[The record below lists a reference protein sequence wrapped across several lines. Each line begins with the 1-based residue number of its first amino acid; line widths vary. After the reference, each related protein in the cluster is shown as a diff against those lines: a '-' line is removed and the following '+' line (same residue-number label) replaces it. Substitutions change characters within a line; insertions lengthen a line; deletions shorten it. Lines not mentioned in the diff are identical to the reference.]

1 MKQLLR
7 LIKTRFPG
15 LLPTLAYG
23 VIRSLFA
30 TLRVRMVNL
39 ESPKA
44 FHDRGEGI
52 IQVMWHSRLC
62 ISPCAYQG
70 NKGHILI
77 SSHGDGEII
86 ARVTALFGF
95 EHIRGSS
102 SKGADRALK
111 QMLRLAR
118 RNEDLIVTPDG
129 PRGPAEV
136 VKPGVAQIAK
146 LTGLAVVPFA
156 ISASSCIR
164 LRSWDRFMV
173 PLPFAKVFF
182 VWGDPIRCG
191 ADEEVEQFR
200 IRVEEVLRKVTADAD
215 GMAGT

>member
-1 MKQLLR
+1 MKRFLR
-7 LIKTRFPG
+7 AIKTRFPG
-15 LLPTLAYG
+15 LLPTIAYS
-23 VIRSLFA
+23 VIRVLFA
-30 TLRVRMVNL
+30 TLRVRLVNVGAAK
-39 ESPKA
+39 S

-111 QMLRLAR
+111 QMLKLAR

-156 ISASSCIR
+156 IAASSCVR
-164 LRSWDRFMV
+164 LNSWDRFMI
-173 PLPFAKVFF
+173 PFPFSRCYF
-182 VWGDPIRCG
+182 VWGDPISCDT
-191 ADEEVEQFR
+191 DEEVEQFR
-200 IRVEEVLRKVTADAD
+200 LRVEEVLKRVTAEAD
-215 GMAGT
+215 EMAVS

>member
-1 MKQLLR
+1 MKQLL
-7 LIKTRFPG
+7 LAIKTRFPG
-15 LLPTLAYG
+15 LLPSVAY
-23 VIRSLFA
+23 VIIRGLFA
-30 TLRVRMVNL
+30 TLRLRMVNL
-39 ESPKA
+39 QAARS

-86 ARVTALFGF
+86 ARVTAKFGF

-111 QMLRLAR
+111 QMLKLAR

-146 LTGLAVVPFA
+146 LTGQAVLPFA

-164 LRSWDRFMV
+164 LRSWDRFMI
-173 PLPFAKVFF
+173 PLPFARVFF
-182 VWGDPIRCG
+182 VWGEPIRCG
-191 ADEEVEQFR
+191 ADEEVEVFR
-200 IRVEEVLRKVTADAD
+200 LRVEEVLKRVTEEAD
-215 GMAGT
+215 GMAAA

>member
-1 MKQLLR
+1 MKRLLR
-7 LIKTRFPG
+7 AIKTRFPG
-15 LLPTLAYG
+15 LLPALAYT
-23 VIRSLFA
+23 VIRALFA
-30 TLRVRMVNL
+30 TLRVRLVNA
-39 ESPKA
+39 ENARS

-111 QMLRLAR
+111 QMLKLAR

-136 VKPGVAQIAK
+136 VKPGVAQIAR

-156 ISASSCIR
+156 IAASSCIR
-164 LRSWDRFMV
+164 LKSWDRFMI
-173 PLPFAKVFF
+173 PLPFSRCYF
-182 VWGDPIRCG
+182 VWGDSIRCE

-200 IRVEEVLRKVTADAD
+200 LRVEEVLKRVTEDAD
-215 GMAGT
+215 KMAVT

>member
-1 MKQLLR
+1 MKRLLR
-7 LIKTRFPG
+7 AIKTRFPG
-15 LLPTLAYG
+15 FLPALAYA
-23 VIRSLFA
+23 VIRALFA
-30 TLRVRMVNL
+30 TLRLRMVNV
-39 ESPKA
+39 EAAKS

-156 ISASSCIR
+156 ISASPCIR
-164 LRSWDRFMV
+164 LKSWDRFMI
-173 PLPFAKVFF
+173 PLPFARCFF
-182 VWGDPIRCG
+182 VWGDSIRCG

-200 IRVEEVLRKVTADAD
+200 LRVEEVLRKVTAEAD
-215 GMAGT
+215 EMAAS

>member
-1 MKQLLR
+1 MKRLLR
-7 LIKTRFPG
+7 VIKTRFPG
-15 LLPTLAYG
+15 LLPTLAYA
-23 VIRSLFA
+23 VIRGLFA
-30 TLRVRMVNL
+30 TLRLRMVNV
-39 ESPKA
+39 ESA
-44 FHDRGEGI
+44 RSFHDRGEGI

-111 QMLRLAR
+111 QMLKLAR

-129 PRGPAEV
+129 PRGPSEV

-156 ISASSCIR
+156 ISASSAIR
-164 LRSWDRFMV
+164 LNSWDRFMI
-173 PLPFAKVFF
+173 PLPFSRCYF
-182 VWGDPIRCG
+182 VWGDAIRCE

-200 IRVEEVLRKVTADAD
+200 LRVEEVLKRVTDQADE
-215 GMAGT
+215 MAIS

>member
-1 MKQLLR
+1 MKNLL
-7 LIKTRFPG
+7 LTLKKRFPSV
-15 LLPTLAYG
+15 LPWLAYS
-23 VIRSLFA
+23 VLRMLFT
-30 TLRVRMVNL
+30 TLRVRLVNV
-39 ESPKA
+39 EIPRGY
-44 FHDRGEGI
+44 HERGEGI

-62 ISPCAYQG
+62 VSPFAYQG

-86 ARVTALFGF
+86 ARITALFGF

-102 SKGADRALK
+102 SKGADKALK

-146 LTGLAVVPFA
+146 LTGLPVLPFA
-156 ISASSCIR
+156 ISASRKVR
-164 LRSWDRFMV
+164 LKSWDRFMI
-173 PLPFAKVFF
+173 PLPFTKCFF
-182 VWGDPIRCG
+182 VWGEPLRCG
-191 ADEEVEQFR
+191 VEEEIEQFR
-200 IRVEEVLRKVTADAD
+200 QRVEGALCKVTAEAD
-215 GMAGT
+215 GMAAA